1 MAAQLFVLF
10 LALVMEDEDFRSAS
24 FADDLADNASVRL
37 GADLPL
43 FTGNCDDREFDLAIG
58 AGSDFLHSNHI
69 PGRHPVL
76 LSTSADHR
84 VHNVCLRQMWLESAR
99 GTNLKRNL
107 QCESPGAH
115 TSAAAGPADF
125 LCLLCFPPRRFKSLG
140 RRPQNGSA
148 STVKLDYFI
157 VRGGNRSMRSIVGAG
172 GLPLSPT
179 NQQPSQGA

>member
-43 FTGNCDDREFDLAIG
+43 LTGNCDDREFDLAIG

-99 GTNLKRNL
+99 RTNLKRNL
-107 QCESPGAH
+107 QCQSPGAR
-115 TSAAAGPADF
+115 TPA
-125 LCLLCFPPRRFKSLG
+125 LPPGQLISCACCVFR
-140 RRPQNGSA
+140 
-148 STVKLDYFI
+148 
-157 VRGGNRSMRSIVGAG
+157 
-172 GLPLSPT
+172 
-179 NQQPSQGA
+179 QGASKA